1 VPIIVIKINK
11 LDARDET
18 MALIGRYSKREGC
31 QKPPQRLAPAA
42 DRVGAETAVN
52 RRDSL
57 KALSAVTAHALFP
70 SVLVA
75 AAEAAAGLEASGEVW
90 TPRWFRPPRTPML
103 EALVD
108 TILPPTDT
116 PGALQARV
124 HVFVDLALRD
134 CYTPAEQRLFVDGL
148 EALVSECQVRHGRPF
163 EACSPEE
170 RLALLVPLDAASF
183 APDTGARGSFIRI
196 LKDLTLVGFFTSR
209 IGATQVLAYE
219 AVPGGYRGCL
229 DLRPGQKGW
238 ATW

>member
-1 VPIIVIKINK
+1 
-11 LDARDET
+11 
-18 MALIGRYSKREGC
+18 M
-31 QKPPQRLAPAA
+31 
-42 DRVGAETAVN
+42 N

-70 SVLVA
+70 TVLA
-75 AAEAAAGLEASGEVW
+75 GAAEAVAGLEAG
-90 TPRWFRPPRTPML
+90 TPWVPKWLPSPRAAML

-108 TILPPTDT
+108 TILPATDT
-116 PGALQARV
+116 PGAREARV
-124 HVFVDLALRD
+124 QAFVDLALRD
-134 CYTPAEQRLFVDGL
+134 CYTAAEQKLFLDGL
-148 EALVSECQVRHGRPF
+148 EALAAECAARHGRPF

-170 RLALLVPLDAASF
+170 RHGLLAPLDAASY

-219 AVPGGYRGCL
+219 AVPGGFRGCL